1 MMTES
6 EGLCCKRGFF
16 RIVAGLCEKLSS
28 HVLNIASFE
37 FLPKWQ
43 MMKQETHPFLL
54 ISSLL
59 VDTHNDNWTTKT
71 GRGS

>member
-16 RIVAGLCEKLSS
+16 RIVAGLCEELSRN
-28 HVLNIASFE
+28 VLNIASFE

-43 MMKQETHPFLL
+43 MMKQETQP
-54 ISSLL
+54 SLL
-59 VDTHNDNWTTKT
+59 TSLPS
-71 GRGS
+71 R

>member
-43 MMKQETHPFLL
+43 MMKQETHRFLL
-54 ISSLL
+54 RSFSS
-59 VDTHNDNWTTKT
+59 
-71 GRGS
+71 R

>member
-16 RIVAGLCEKLSS
+16 RIVAGLCEKLSC
-28 HVLNIASFE
+28 HVLNVASFE

-43 MMKQETHPFLL
+43 MMK
-54 ISSLL
+54 
-59 VDTHNDNWTTKT
+59 
-71 GRGS
+71 

>member
-16 RIVAGLCEKLSS
+16 PIVAGLCEKLSR

-54 ISSLL
+54 TSLPS
-59 VDTHNDNWTTKT
+59 
-71 GRGS
+71 R

>member
-16 RIVAGLCEKLSS
+16 RIVAGLCEELSR

-43 MMKQETHPFLL
+43 MMKHDTHPSLL
-54 ISSLL
+54 ISLL
-59 VDTHNDNWTTKT
+59 S
-71 GRGS
+71 R